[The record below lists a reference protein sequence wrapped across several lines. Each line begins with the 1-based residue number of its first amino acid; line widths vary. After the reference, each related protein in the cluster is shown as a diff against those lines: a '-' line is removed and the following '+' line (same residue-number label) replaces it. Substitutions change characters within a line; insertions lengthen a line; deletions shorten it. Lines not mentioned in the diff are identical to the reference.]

1 MTQGVLAQS
10 TTAPANAAS
19 TEIVSGARAGRLL
32 LVASDRRFR
41 AVASTLLTQR
51 GYAVTVGDCRA
62 NVAELAARDRA
73 DVVVLDASA
82 SLTEAAHE
90 AARLGALH
98 PPVAL
103 VAVSSEPQHE
113 LAAMPV
119 ISKWADFDGLLL
131 AIEQAQPRVGPRA

>member
-1 MTQGVLAQS
+1 MTQGVSAQS
-10 TTAPANAAS
+10 TTAPDDSAS

-41 AVASTLLTQR
+41 AVASTLMTQR
-51 GYAVTVGDCRA
+51 GHAVTVGDCRA
-62 NVAELAARDRA
+62 NVAELAVRDRA
-73 DVVVLDASA
+73 DVVALDASW
-82 SLTEAAHE
+82 SPTEAAHE

-103 VAVSSEPQHE
+103 VAVSSEPQDE

-119 ISKWADFDGLLL
+119 ISKWASSDELLL

>member
-10 TTAPANAAS
+10 TTAPDDSAS
-19 TEIVSGARAGRLL
+19 TEIVSGARTGRLL

-62 NVAELAARDRA
+62 NVAELAVRDRA

-82 SLTEAAHE
+82 SLTKAAHD

-98 PPVAL
+98 PPMAL
-103 VAVSSEPQHE
+103 IAVSSEPQDK

-119 ISKWADFDGLLL
+119 ISRWASFDEPLL